1 MPLTGPIRPKY
12 YIVYTSPSPNPDTA
26 TSGALAEIISC
37 PKTGR
42 LWLQQNNLSPYAWKQ
57 VLPYVRN
64 DGTPSQVST
73 VMSNDAGTMKIDNEA
88 GSTDGEVNMFG
99 SLRVNATSVKTPNLA
114 FGETFVDFSNNLNS
128 SQPIQLQNLNDVAIN
143 TTITNLTNYNFTATE
158 DGLYEYEMHAT
169 FFHNNSYN
177 VSLGIRFFENV
188 SNYYYI
194 TATTVGAA
202 AGTGGHWA
210 SCVVKARQTL
220 LAGQGL
226 RCAAAA
232 DVSGVTLKAQPLFTF
247 PFVGPPTWTTYA
259 SYAIVRRIG

>member
-1 MPLTGPIRPKY
+1 MLNGPIIPKSY
-12 YIVYTSPSPNPDTA
+12 VSPTSIAPNPTFL
-26 TSGALAEIISC
+26 TTQLGIEEGEIFTC
-37 PKTGR
+37 MKTGR
-42 LWLQQNNLSPYAWKQ
+42 SWLLNTTEYKQ
-57 VLPYVRN
+57 MLPYVRN

-88 GSTDGEVNMFG
+88 GSTAGEVNMFG

-114 FGETFVDFSNNLNS
+114 YGEAFVDFSKQLNS
-128 SQPIQLQNLNDVAIN
+128 SQPTQLQGTNDVTIN
-143 TTITNLTNYNFTATE
+143 TTITNLTNFNFIASE

-177 VSLGIRFFENV
+177 VSIGIRYFQNV

-194 TATTVGAA
+194 AGTTVGAP
-202 AGTGGHWA
+202 AGSGGHWQ

-220 LAGQGL
+220 LTGESL

-232 DVSGVTLKAQPLFTF
+232 DVSGVLLKAQPQFTF

-259 SYAIVRRIG
+259 SYAIIRRIG